1 VFAVVV
7 AVDQFLAPRT
17 SHRYDLSGRQ
27 REHGSL
33 GQWETPFQDQVE
45 KSIWLRWS
53 LTLLLGFLQRHC
65 VGEPPD
71 SPWIYQEKLALK
83 LRFLR
88 LVDEFIEKPLK
99 STLKPFD

>member
-1 VFAVVV
+1 
-7 AVDQFLAPRT
+7 
-17 SHRYDLSGRQ
+17 
-27 REHGSL
+27 
-33 GQWETPFQDQVE
+33 VE
-45 KSIWLRWS
+45 PH
-53 LTLLLGFLQRHC
+53 LLGFLQRHC